1 MVWYGFLSKVATSFH
16 FSIHSFFRKPSQLS
30 YPFPLRMHAI
40 HVFVHY
46 LSKLSKLSLEE
57 MQLYFV
63 LEMLDFHVLS
73 ITFK

>member
-1 MVWYGFLSKVATSFH
+1 
-16 FSIHSFFRKPSQLS
+16 
-30 YPFPLRMHAI
+30 MHAI